1 MSRSKSENGRGVKKA
16 ENPSVDG
23 AELKAIGWKPKGIS
37 ER

>member
-1 MSRSKSENGRGVKKA
+1 MSRSKSENGGVARKA